1 MAIRAHITAL
11 VLPLFLLGLAAPT
24 CRASRAESAQARSGG
39 KDTAARVESSGKDGG
54 RVVSQQKTRP
64 GAQDPRANKT
74 KDEVPAKAEGP
85 MAVYADI
92 ENGWREN
99 KVDKIL
105 EHFGR
110 GKVTLSIEGTGPS
123 GGQFSRNQSY
133 YLLKD
138 LFKYTITRKFEF
150 VQYRKPDKEGKTTF
164 AVAERHYQK
173 RDDGRLFKDKI
184 YVSLHLERSQ
194 EGDAQGEYWVI
205 DEIKSIR

>member
-1 MAIRAHITAL
+1 MAKRAHITAL
-11 VLPLFLLGLAAPT
+11 VLSLFLLGLAAPT
-24 CRASRAESAQARSGG
+24 CLASTAECAQASSAGDADGLRA
-39 KDTAARVESSGKDGG
+39 KSSGKDGG
-54 RVVSQQKTRP
+54 RVVSQQKT
-64 GAQDPRANKT
+64 GTEKKGTN
-74 KDEVPAKAEGP
+74 PAKNKNDAPQKADGP

-105 EHFGR
+105 QHFGR

-150 VQYRKPDKEGKTTF
+150 VQYRKPNQEGKTTF

-184 YVSLHLERSQ
+184 YVSLHLERSRD
-194 EGDAQGEYWVI
+194 GDAPDEYWVI

>member
-1 MAIRAHITAL
+1 MARRAHITAL
-11 VLPLFLLGLAAPT
+11 VLSTFLLGLAAPT
-24 CRASRAESAQARSGG
+24 CLASTAECVRAPSVN
-39 KDTAARVESSGKDGG
+39 KDAGARVDASAKDGG
-54 RVVSQQKTRP
+54 RVVSQQKTRAETKETKP
-64 GAQDPRANKT
+64 AKN
-74 KDEVPAKAEGP
+74 KDEIPSKADGP

-105 EHFGR
+105 RHFGR

-150 VQYRKPDKEGKTTF
+150 VQYRKPNKEGKTTF

-184 YVSLHLERSQ
+184 YVSLHLERSRD
-194 EGDAQGEYWVI
+194 GDAPGEHWVI